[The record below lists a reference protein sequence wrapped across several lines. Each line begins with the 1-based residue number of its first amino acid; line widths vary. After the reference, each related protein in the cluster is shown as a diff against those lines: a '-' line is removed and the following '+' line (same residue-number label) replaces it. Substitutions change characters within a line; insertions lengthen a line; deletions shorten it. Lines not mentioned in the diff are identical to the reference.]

1 MNANYALRTTHYA
14 LFIFFLSCNICF
26 AQNKFIDI
34 YFHYTAEC
42 SDKDVRT
49 LVTEYQAKI
58 KTVKPFSEY
67 NDKIRLLGKKITRTI
82 VSVDKYDQP
91 IYNQADIRQNH
102 PISSSLDIYII
113 NDAPLYAKGGKV
125 AGLPVIFAGSDITAS
140 ELLHETC
147 HALANL
153 GDEYDTGI
161 DMTFS
166 EKYVSKY
173 PNLTL
178 AYPVPEWERIKKSSG
193 DEKIGYY
200 PGGLGSPTGIYHS
213 YPNCLMRDVSEP
225 LCPICEYYMDEFFK
239 KALSAEGR

>member
-1 MNANYALRTTHYA
+1 MKKLLLIIAIN
-14 LFIFFLSCNICF
+14 FVCVIVF
-26 AQNKFIDI
+26 AQTKFIDI
-34 YFHYTAEC
+34 YFHYTTEI

-49 LVTEYQAKI
+49 LVTEYQTKI

-67 NDKIRLLGKKITRTI
+67 SDRIRLLGKKLSRTI

-91 IYNQADIRQNH
+91 IYNQADIRSNH
-102 PISSSLDIYII
+102 PIGSSLDIYII
-113 NDAPLYAKGGKV
+113 TAAPLYAKGGRA
-125 AGLPVIFAGSDITAS
+125 AGLPVIFAGSDITAA

-147 HALANL
+147 HAIANL

-166 EKYVSKY
+166 ERYVSKY

-178 AYPVPEWERIKKSSG
+178 AYPVPEWEQIKKSSG

-213 YPNCLMRDVSEP
+213 YPTCLMRDVSEP
-225 LCPICEYYMDEFFK
+225 LCPVCQYYVRESLK
-239 KALSAEGR
+239 KILSADNDKNF